1 MVSLALESLVPRE
14 LNTCTGTKQWYVCTA
29 GDFRGC
35 CSSDPCTTGICPD
48 DGGDTLSLTTAGV
61 IDLLPSV
68 TPRTTTASSTSA
80 LSESTTLST
89 DASSTAS
96 ITSTTTSAGSDT
108 PSASETPP
116 VSELLTS
123 PVALTISQVSTSSDI
138 FTTTEPTGVTALSSV
153 LAASASPSSTPSD
166 KPSAASSNKGAII
179 GGVVGGVAVLVIC
192 AILLF
197 FCCRRKRKYGKREKG
212 PTLASWYKHGF
223 ARKDRATASEMKGPL
238 SPSDSEANSEQTH
251 PTPNW
256 RLRQHNISLISEIAL
271 AIDSSSAGSPFTTDT
286 TRGSIILTPDLAL
299 GSSTS
304 LIAHSPHKT
313 PPVPPAQPH
322 SNELV
327 ASVPP
332 RQGFTPEL
340 PDTGFHR
347 LRAELASHS
356 QSELINVPI
365 EQRQRQQNHIR
376 SRTGPRAWESPSLTS
391 IPSSRASPAR
401 GNNSGGHSHSNSNG
415 GSPGRNQGGRVVTAD
430 GVVLGANLDR
440 YSNGMAI
447 GESLAE
453 GERGR
458 STERVETDHVMSF
471 MQYGGRL
478 EDRGLRNGLGIAS
491 GHTSNPRARENT
503 VSRSRPRPAQRSL
516 EDEIAAAEGDVDV
529 PPAYEAE
536 EVVSGHD
543 IKSPSG
549 RIGMSPR
556 GA

>member
-1 MVSLALESLVPRE
+1 MVSLALESIVPRD

-48 DGGDTLSLTTAGV
+48 DGDEDTLSLTTAGV
-61 IDLLPSV
+61 IALLPSV
-68 TPRTTTASSTSA
+68 TPRTSTGSSTST

-96 ITSTTTSAGSDT
+96 VTSTTTSAGSDT
-108 PSASETPP
+108 PTASETPP
-116 VSELLTS
+116 VSETLL
-123 PVALTISQVSTSSDI
+123 VSQVSTSSDI
-138 FTTTEPTGVTALSSV
+138 STTTESPGVTALSSV
-153 LAASASPSSTPSD
+153 LGANASPSSTPSN

-192 AILLF
+192 AILFF

-223 ARKDRATASEMKGPL
+223 TRKDRATASEMKGPL
-238 SPSDSEANSEQTH
+238 SPSDSEA
-251 PTPNW
+251 
-256 RLRQHNISLISEIAL
+256 HNIAL

-286 TRGSIILTPDLAL
+286 TRANIILTPDLTL
-299 GSSTS
+299 GSSATS
-304 LIAHSPHKT
+304 LISHPPRKT

-322 SNELV
+322 SNELF

-365 EQRQRQQNHIR
+365 KQRQRQQNHIR
-376 SRTGPRAWESPSLTS
+376 SRTGPRAWESPSLAS
-391 IPSSRASPAR
+391 IPSSRESPAR
-401 GNNSGGHSHSNSNG
+401 VNNSSGHSPSNSNG

-453 GERGR
+453 EERGR
-458 STERVETDHVMSF
+458 RTERGETDHVMSF
-471 MQYGGRL
+471 MQYGARL
-478 EDRGLRNGLGIAS
+478 EGRGLRNGLEIAS
-491 GHTSNPRARENT
+491 DNTSNPQGRGDS
-503 VSRSRPRPAQRSL
+503 VSGSRPRLVQRSL

-529 PPAYEAE
+529 PPAYEAQ
-536 EVVSGHD
+536 EVAPGHD

-549 RIGMSPR
+549 RMGKSPR
-556 GA
+556 GGV